1 MSCRKWHEKR
11 PVHPKTHIQKWKR
24 VLSDVDVTH
33 DGYIY
38 FNEFENAIK
47 KFIEP
52 EIIIIMEESS
62 NSIKTDSELNSDVSI
77 VNEMLL

>member
-1 MSCRKWHEKR
+1 
-11 PVHPKTHIQKWKR
+11 
-24 VLSDVDVTH
+24 VDFTN

-52 EIIIIMEESS
+52 EINIIMEESS
-62 NSIKTDSELNSDVSI
+62 NSIKTDSEINS
-77 VNEMLL
+77 